1 MDPMQSSS
9 RNTGSM
15 SARQFS
21 VRKRLGDT
29 NSNTERRK
37 RQKNRS
43 LPPPQQ
49 LSYSATKLPD
59 TCSDGRS
66 RETALIKEIIKFLET
81 KEREKIELIERKE
94 AEKLALLEQKEAE
107 KLKIVEKKEAE
118 KQELILKLIDKR
130 ESSSSMSFLWFF

>member
-9 RNTGSM
+9 RNTESM

-29 NSNTERRK
+29 NASILL
-37 RQKNRS
+37 S

-66 RETALIKEIIKFLET
+66 RETALIKETIKLLET

-130 ESSSSMSFLWFF
+130 ETSSMSFLWFF